1 MVDLIELI
9 KDIIRSSLNKCEF
22 KYKNIANLSPFI
34 CSVIGFMIYLEIIEL
49 NFCKLNYNLRKYINE
64 RSIKDTYEN
73 DTTESIISESEIG
86 ERTLSI
92 NDYVEMPINKKH
104 N

>member
-34 CSVIGFMIYLEIIEL
+34 CSVIGFMIYLEINEL
-49 NFCKLNYNLRKYINE
+49 NFCKLNYNLRKYIND
-64 RSIKDTYEN
+64 RSAKDSNEDN
-73 DTTESIISESEIG
+73 NIESIINDDEESEENI
-86 ERTLSI
+86 
-92 NDYVEMPINKKH
+92 EMPLK
-104 N
+104 

>member
-49 NFCKLNYNLRKYINE
+49 NFCKLNYNLIKYIKE
-64 RSIKDTYEN
+64 RSNREIYEN
-73 DTTESIISESEIG
+73 SRNESII
-86 ERTLSI
+86 L
-92 NDYVEMPINKKH
+92 EMPIKKK
-104 N
+104 

>member
-34 CSVIGFMIYLEIIEL
+34 FSFIGFMIYLEIIEL

-64 RSIKDTYEN
+64 RSIKDTYE
-73 DTTESIISESEIG
+73 DSATESI
-86 ERTLSI
+86 R
-92 NDYVEMPINKKH
+92 EMIKSKPKILNIK
-104 N
+104 